1 MLIVLGFP
9 RYIQLFWL
17 QGPDSNKFCFD
28 QSAMG
33 SSSSKQNPTEEI
45 MRLVVLCLFQNVLLT
60 FVLFKIN
67 CYPCNLKSV
76 SMGAQAKFLSVV
88 CLLNIA
94 EGPSNNLSGARE
106 ILDPPA
112 APSTGAEQPPLD
124 GSGLLGWGFGCIQ
137 GWAAFLLAL
146 EEKSIWGIAH
156 GASSPLIG
164 GRVAAWILFAFLG
177 FTLCFLGVQWKVV
190 ASHMFQGYFSHPKLW
205 PVTSARIWMTSSC
218 GEGSRMWR
226 TWSGE
231 LGIRKPRYLGF
242 DSWTFCYFLEGVS
255 FVQETPADGN

>member
-1 MLIVLGFP
+1 
-9 RYIQLFWL
+9 
-17 QGPDSNKFCFD
+17 
-28 QSAMG
+28 MG

-137 GWAAFLLAL
+137 G
-146 EEKSIWGIAH
+146 
-156 GASSPLIG
+156 
-164 GRVAAWILFAFLG
+164 
-177 FTLCFLGVQWKVV
+177 
-190 ASHMFQGYFSHPKLW
+190 
-205 PVTSARIWMTSSC
+205 
-218 GEGSRMWR
+218 
-226 TWSGE
+226 
-231 LGIRKPRYLGF
+231 
-242 DSWTFCYFLEGVS
+242 
-255 FVQETPADGN
+255 